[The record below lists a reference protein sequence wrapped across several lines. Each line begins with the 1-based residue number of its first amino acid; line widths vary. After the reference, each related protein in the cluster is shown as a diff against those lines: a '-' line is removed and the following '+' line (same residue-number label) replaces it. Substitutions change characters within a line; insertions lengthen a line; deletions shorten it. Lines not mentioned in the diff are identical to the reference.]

1 MVAATFLGAIVV
13 IAFGVPAVVP
23 IDPYMQNLREALSPP
38 ASPGH
43 VLGTDQFGRDLL
55 LRLVD
60 GARVS
65 LLAGLV
71 AVAIAVVLGGGLG
84 LLSGYS
90 GGRADVL
97 IMRLIDVKLAFPG
110 ILAALVIVTVLG
122 GGLDKAMLAVGIG
135 ALPRYARVVR
145 ASVLATRN
153 ELFIEAA
160 RSLGASDRRLM
171 FIHIMPQV
179 IGPVITL
186 ATLGLATAM
195 LATAS
200 LSFLGL
206 GAQPPTAE
214 WGLMLSESRKY
225 LRIAWWLA
233 LVPGGAIMLTVL
245 AINVLGDAVRD
256 ALDPRLSV
264 GID

>member
-1 MVAATFLGAIVV
+1 MG
-13 IAFGVPAVVP
+13 
-23 IDPYMQNLREALSPP
+23 Y
-38 ASPGH
+38 
-43 VLGTDQFGRDLL
+43 LL

-60 GARVS
+60 GSRVS
-65 LLAGLV
+65 LVAGLI

-84 LLSGYS
+84 LLSGYF
-90 GGRADVL
+90 GGHADTL

-110 ILAALVIVTVLG
+110 ILAALVIVTLLG

-145 ASVLATRN
+145 ASVLATKH
-153 ELFIEAA
+153 ELFVEAA

-171 FIHIMPQV
+171 FAHIVPQV
-179 IGPVITL
+179 MGPVITL
-186 ATLGLATAM
+186 ATLGLATAI

-214 WGLMLSESRKY
+214 WGLMLAESRKY
-225 LRIAWWLA
+225 LRIAWWMA
-233 LVPGGAIMLTVL
+233 VFPGGAIMLTVL
-245 AINVLGDAVRD
+245 AINVLGDGVRD

>member
-1 MVAATFLGAIVV
+1 MAISIRVSEPAA
-13 IAFGVPAVVP
+13 
-23 IDPYMQNLREALSPP
+23 SPP
-38 ASPGH
+38 R
-43 VLGTDQFGRDLL
+43 LGLPLVRRPAGPWWRAARR
-55 LRLVD
+55 LR
-60 GARVS
+60 RNR
-65 LLAGLV
+65 LAMI
-71 AVAIAVVLGGGLG
+71 AVAIAVILGGGIG
-84 LLSGYS
+84 LLSGYF
-90 GGRADVL
+90 GGRTDTVL
-97 IMRLIDVKLAFPG
+97 MRLIDVKLAFPG

-145 ASVLATRN
+145 ASVLATKN
-153 ELFIEAA
+153 EVFVDAA
-160 RSLGASDRRLM
+160 RSLGASDRRII
-171 FIHIMPQV
+171 FGHIVPQV
-179 IGPVITL
+179 VGPVITL
-186 ATLGLATAM
+186 ATLGLATAI

-233 LVPGGAIMLTVL
+233 VFPGLSIMLTVL

-256 ALDPRLSV
+256 ALDPRISSAA
-264 GID
+264 D